1 MPTTPAHGRR
11 RNEPSVL
18 ARYALLAL
26 GLAAWHLTPL
36 PALITSV
43 IVATIPVEH
52 DVEIGL
58 AYIAEAQLE
67 RKLVRSSVLESAV
80 QTISER
86 VLSGLPARDR
96 TRYAWRFRVLDDAAV
111 NAIALPGGFVFL
123 NVGLLR
129 AAKSAE
135 EVAGV
140 VAHEMGHVL
149 ARHSQKRMIE
159 ERLLGTL
166 FKSLTHDDGD
176 DEDEGFGERVAE
188 TLARGAMQLSGLRF
202 SRANEFEADAKGSE
216 LLRASGIGVRGM
228 VSFFESLLQA
238 EKGATPDALS
248 NSVAGIDSIREWLS
262 THPATSERI
271 ATLHKQI
278 DALPASDRRRAWGDA
293 NAFARGDVVVDWA
306 RVRRELSV
314 VRP

>member
-1 MPTTPAHGRR
+1 MPPARAHNG
-11 RNEPSVL
+11 PS
-18 ARYALLAL
+18 AGIRYALLAL

-36 PALITSV
+36 PTLITSV

-52 DVEIGL
+52 DIDIGR

-80 QTISER
+80 QTISAR
-86 VLSGLPARDR
+86 VLSGLPAHERE
-96 TRYAWRFRVLDDAAV
+96 RYAWRFRVLDDPAV
-111 NAIALPGGFVFL
+111 NAFALPGGFVFL

-149 ARHSQKRMIE
+149 SRHAQKRMIE

-166 FKSLTHDDGD
+166 FQSLTHDDGD

-188 TLARGAMQLSGLRF
+188 TLARGAMQMGGLRF

-216 LLRASGIGVRGM
+216 LLRAAGIGVSGM
-228 VSFFESLLQA
+228 VTFFEGLLRAEGGSTPNSL
-238 EKGATPDALS
+238 P
-248 NSVAGIDSIREWLS
+248 NSLAAVDSIREWLS

-271 ATLHKQI
+271 ASIKQQVE
-278 DALPASDRRRAWGDA
+278 ALPAHARRRAWGDA
-293 NAFARGDVVVDWA
+293 NALAHAVDWA
-306 RVRRELSV
+306 RVRRELALT